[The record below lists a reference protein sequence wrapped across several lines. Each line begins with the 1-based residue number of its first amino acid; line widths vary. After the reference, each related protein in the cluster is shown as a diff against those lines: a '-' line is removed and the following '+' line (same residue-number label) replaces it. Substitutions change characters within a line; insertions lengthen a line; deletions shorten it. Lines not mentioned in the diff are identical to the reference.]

1 MESLLTTYGIDFAAF
16 STMIKTENAL
26 VAGSFA
32 LAGYLKQEGLDPGFE
47 PNDMDIFVIGR
58 QERVYTNDG
67 HPVEPPSYRIY
78 SLERIADFLCEQGFT
93 ENTKFGRSGARTAK
107 YYGAMN
113 KIQRVVSFNNKS
125 GKEIQVIAVKAQD
138 LKQYMYREF
147 DLSCCTSYWA
157 PWDNTFAS
165 VSPLTKQRRMYYMH
179 EPRDEAEKAKMAAR
193 AKKYEE
199 RGFVLV
205 RRPCFVHTKSD
216 PRQNLGAVEF
226 DGLTACDIFTMDD
239 VSIRE
244 WLADSDWNIILKAG
258 GQFYAFERK
267 SLMDLMHKH
276 QTPID
281 GRIGVLYDTPLSQS
295 ITTTAYCALRNADHS
310 IYELKPAYTLRRGTK
325 IKSLYTLIAYTCD
338 EWIAGAEGKKLAP
351 PPYQAPP
358 GPSEAEVDHMLRNIA
373 ELFIG
378 VEAEVIIAQNP
389 GLVPAAYVDRFS
401 VIIREVNAPLQP

>member
-1 MESLLTTYGIDFAAF
+1 MESLLTAYGIDFAAF
-16 STMIKTENAL
+16 TAMMKKENAL

-47 PNDMDIFVIGR
+47 PTDMDIFVIGHPQR
-58 QERVYTNDG
+58 AYTDDG
-67 HPVEPPSYRIY
+67 YPVEPPSYRIY
-78 SLERIADFLCEQGFT
+78 SLERIADFLREHGFT
-93 ENTKFGRSGARTAK
+93 ENTKFGRSGARAAK

-147 DLSCCTSYWA
+147 DLSCCASYWA

-165 VSPLTKQRRMYYMH
+165 SSPLTKQRRMYYMH
-179 EPRDEAEKAKMAAR
+179 EPRDEAEKAKMASR

-205 RRPCFVHTKSD
+205 RRPCYVHTKRD
-216 PRQNLGAVEF
+216 KRQNLEDAKF

-239 VSIRE
+239 VPIRD
-244 WLADSDWNIILKAG
+244 WLAASDWNIILKAG
-258 GQFYAFERK
+258 EQFYAFERK
-267 SLMDLMHKH
+267 GLMDLMNKH

-281 GRIGVLYDTPLSQS
+281 GRIGVLYDTPLNQS
-295 ITTTAYCALRNADHS
+295 ITTLAYWALRNADHS
-310 IYELKPAYTLRRGTK
+310 IYELKPAYTLQRGTK

-338 EWIAGAEGKKLAP
+338 EWITGKEGNKLAP
-351 PPYQAPP
+351 PPYQPP
-358 GPSEAEVDHMLRNIA
+358 AGPSEAEVDAMLRNIA
-373 ELFIG
+373 DLFIG
-378 VEAEVIIAQNP
+378 VEADVIIAQNP
-389 GLVPAAYVDRFS
+389 GLIPAAYIDRFK
-401 VIIREVNAPLQP
+401 VIMQEINAPLAT